1 MQFADNQIEYVAWEN
16 HAYRFYIG
24 ARLLYLNKVLSPAA
38 FCAQQALELILKATL
53 LYWDKGFNPK
63 SIGHRGTSLLRAT
76 RNKVLRA
83 RSLTI
88 EPYFFAGQRYQSHTR
103 YPQGGILIPGK
114 FLDDLDE
121 AFYSTLSLVPFQ
133 FNSQLV
139 NTLRRETKPELLI
152 LRRRNKRMRSLRTFL
167 APWVRF
173 RGSRTEFPASLRDLI
188 GNA

>member
-1 MQFADNQIEYVAWEN
+1 MQFADKQTEYIAWQN

-24 ARLLYLNKVLSPAA
+24 ARLLYLNQVLSPAA
-38 FCAQQALELILKATL
+38 FSAQQALELILKATL
-53 LYWDKGFNPK
+53 LYWDRGFNPR
-63 SIGHRGTSLLRAT
+63 SVGHRATSLLRAT
-76 RNKVLRA
+76 RNKVPTA

-88 EPYFFAGQRYQSHTR
+88 EPYFFAGQRYLSQSR
-103 YPQGGILIPGK
+103 YPQGGILIPGQ

-152 LRRRNKRMRSLRTFL
+152 LRRRNKRIRSLRRFL
-167 APWVRF
+167 TPWVRF
-173 RGSRTEFPASLRDLI
+173 RGSRTELPASLRDLL
-188 GNA
+188 GSG